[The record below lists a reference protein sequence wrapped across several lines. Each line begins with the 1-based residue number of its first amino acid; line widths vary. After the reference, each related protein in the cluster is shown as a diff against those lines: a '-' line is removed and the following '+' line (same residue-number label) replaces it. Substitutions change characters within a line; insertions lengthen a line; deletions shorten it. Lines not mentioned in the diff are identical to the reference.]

1 MMVFFRTRLGEI
13 LTFNKNFLKHKSPTL
28 NSPSTIEKSAKK
40 ETKQCCQG
48 KDSYKARNIS

>member
-28 NSPSTIEKSAKK
+28 NSPSTIEKSARK